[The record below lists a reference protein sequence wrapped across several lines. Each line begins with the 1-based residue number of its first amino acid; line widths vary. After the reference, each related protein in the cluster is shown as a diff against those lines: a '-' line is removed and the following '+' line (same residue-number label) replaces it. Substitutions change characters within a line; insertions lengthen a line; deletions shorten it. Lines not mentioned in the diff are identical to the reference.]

1 MTCQIDLITLNFT
14 ILYDPK
20 LFWFNLWEIGSQKKR
35 RLRRDIDIFQLAEY
49 IACRI
54 KGD

>member
-1 MTCQIDLITLNFT
+1 MAGHIEFIALKFT

-20 LFWFNLWEIGSQKKR
+20 LFWFNLWETGSQKKR
-35 RLRRDIDIFQLAEY
+35 RLRRDINIFQLAEY
-49 IACRI
+49 MACRI